1 MNISLHIHGAAGTV
15 TGSCHRLITPGGD
28 LLVDCGMFQG
38 PKSLRTLNYRR
49 LPFEASAIEAVLLTH
64 AHIDHSGLFPRLA
77 LTGFRGK
84 AWTTEASRDLLHW
97 LLPDAGAIQEG
108 DVDRL
113 NRRNSRRGEPRVA
126 PIYTRIDAEA
136 SLSLLAVQRYD
147 SWFEPMKGV
156 RARLR
161 NAGHILGSAFIE
173 MEVDAEPRPVRLV
186 FSGDIGPREKALQPD
201 PSMPHLC
208 DILLLE
214 STYGDRLRQRLTEA
228 ERRALLGREL
238 RDALK
243 AGGNVIIPVFAVE
256 RTQEILDD
264 IARLRRDREMGAVPV
279 FLDSPL
285 AGRTTEV
292 FRRHRRALDRGTDG
306 QAFTGGD
313 FRLIETVEQSKA
325 IARIHGGAVILAGSG
340 MCEAGRV
347 KHHLKDHLWRPDST
361 VLFVGYQ
368 APGTLGALIRDG
380 APRVRIHGEEI
391 NVKARIRA
399 IDSYSGH
406 ADRDELVEWAR
417 PLLPTLG
424 SALLVHGEP
433 EAVRGLADS
442 LSGAGL
448 ERTRIHAPS
457 LDQAFDIVF
466 RDGRWQIVPSLG
478 AAAPRLASAQASAP
492 RDWHNDY
499 AAALLDLRNAL
510 QQESDDRRRQQL
522 LDEVRRLIGSHRAG
536 SGNGSKPTGS
546 SSASDPA
553 PGSDD
558 TPARRA
564 TLAGQ

>member
-1 MNISLHIHGAAGTV
+1 MHISLHIHGAAGTV
-15 TGSCHRLITPGGD
+15 TGSCYRLVTPSGD

-38 PKSLRTLNYRR
+38 PKSLRSLNYRR
-49 LPFEASAIEAVLLTH
+49 FPFDTSAIEAVLLTH
-64 AHIDHSGLFPRLA
+64 AHIDHTGLFPKLA
-77 LTGFRGK
+77 VAGFRGK

-113 NRRNSRRGEPRVA
+113 NRRNSRRGEPPVA
-126 PIYTRIDAEA
+126 PIYTRVDAEA
-136 SLSLLAVQRYD
+136 SLSLLAGQRYD
-147 SWFEPMKGV
+147 TWFEPVKGV

-173 MEVDAEPRPVRLV
+173 MEVDARPRPVRFV

-201 PSMPHLC
+201 PSIPAPC
-208 DILLLE
+208 DIVLLE
-214 STYGDRLRQRLTEA
+214 STYGNRPRPRPTEA
-228 ERRALLGREL
+228 ERRTLLGREL
-238 RDALK
+238 SDALK
-243 AGGNVIIPVFAVE
+243 AGGNVIVPVFAVE

-264 IARLRRDREMGAVPV
+264 IARLKRDGEIGAVPV

-292 FRRHRRALDRGTDG
+292 FRRHRRALDRGPDRP
-306 QAFTGGD
+306 AFTGGD

-325 IARIHGGAVILAGSG
+325 IGRIHGGAVILAGSG

-380 APRVRIHGEEI
+380 AARVRIHGEEI

-399 IDSYSGH
+399 IDTYSGH

-433 EAVRGLADS
+433 DAAQGLSEALFA
-442 LSGAGL
+442 AGL
-448 ERTRIHAPS
+448 DRSFMTTPE
-457 LDQAFDIVF
+457 LDQAFDIEF
-466 RDGRWQIVPSLG
+466 HDDRWHAVPSQTV
-478 AAAPRLASAQASAP
+478 AVPRMPAAQASAQ

-499 AAALLDLRNAL
+499 AAALLDLRSAL

-522 LDEVRRLIGSHRAG
+522 LNEVRRLIDSHRAG
-536 SGNGSKPTGS
+536 VGNGSKRETMMS
-546 SSASDPA
+546 SRS
-553 PGSDD
+553 
-558 TPARRA
+558 
-564 TLAGQ
+564 

>member
-1 MNISLHIHGAAGTV
+1 MNVSLHTHGAAGTV
-15 TGSCHRLITPGGD
+15 TGSCYRLVTPGGD

-38 PKSLRTLNYRR
+38 PKSLRGLNYRR
-49 LPFEASAIEAVLLTH
+49 FPFEASAIEAMLLTH
-64 AHIDHSGLFPRLA
+64 AHIDHTGLFPKLA
-77 LTGFRGK
+77 LAGFRGK
-84 AWTTEASRDLLHW
+84 AWTTEATRDLLHW

-113 NRRNSRRGEPRVA
+113 NRRNSRRGEPLVV
-126 PIYTRIDAEA
+126 PIYTRSDAEA
-136 SLSLLAVQRYD
+136 SLSLLGAQRYD
-147 SWFEPMKGV
+147 SWFEPLKGV

-173 MEVDAEPRPVRLV
+173 MEVDAGPRPMRFV
-186 FSGDIGPREKALQPD
+186 FSGDIGPQGKALQPD
-201 PSMPHLC
+201 PSTPDPC

-214 STYGDRLRQRLTEA
+214 STYGNRLRQRLSEA
-228 ERRALLGREL
+228 DRRALLGREL
-238 RDALK
+238 SDALK

-264 IARLRRDREMGAVPV
+264 IARLRRDGEIGAVPV

-292 FRRHRRALDRGTDG
+292 FRRHRRTLERGTDG
-306 QAFTGGD
+306 TAFTGGD

-325 IARIHGGAVILAGSG
+325 IGRIHGGGVILAGSG
-340 MCEAGRV
+340 MCDAGRV

-368 APGTLGALIRDG
+368 APGTLGALVRGG

-391 NVKARIRA
+391 NVKARIRT
-399 IDSYSGH
+399 IESYSGH

-424 SALLVHGEP
+424 SAMLVHGEP
-433 EAVRGLADS
+433 DAAQGLADS
-442 LSGAGL
+442 LSAAGL
-448 ERTRIHAPS
+448 ERPRILAPE
-457 LDQAFDIVF
+457 LDQAFDIAF
-466 RDGRWQIVPSLG
+466 RDGRWQALPSH
-478 AAAPRLASAQASAP
+478 AATAPRLAAAQASAP

-499 AAALLDLRNAL
+499 AAALLDLRHAL

-522 LDEVRRLIGSHRAG
+522 LSEVRRLIGSHRAG
-536 SGNGSKPTGS
+536 VSQRS
-546 SSASDPA
+546 
-553 PGSDD
+553 
-558 TPARRA
+558 R
-564 TLAGQ
+564 